1 MHKLIDWFT
10 RNGVAANI
18 LMVAIV
24 AAGIYS
30 AINKIILQEFPDY
43 PSRTIQVQVQYRGST
58 PTETE
63 EAIVLRLEENLF
75 DIEGLEEMDGRA
87 SSNSG
92 SVSLTINDNYDLD
105 RALDEVKN
113 RVDTIRTFPVEAERP
128 QITLFGLQERVITV
142 VIAGDLSEG
151 EMKRLGETIRDEIG
165 GLENITLTALKAVR
179 PYEIAIEVSE
189 ATLKEYGLSFDQV
202 VRAVRNHS
210 IDLSAGSIRTEGGNI
225 LLRTSQQAYTQ
236 AEFAEVPVVTT
247 ADGTRITLADI
258 AIVQDGFDE
267 MPIEARFNGDR
278 AIAVDVFRTG
288 DQSALDIGKT
298 VKDYIAEKKETLPE
312 GISLGYWQ
320 DDSAR
325 IKARLDTLKTSAVM
339 GYVLV
344 LLILSL
350 FLRPTLAFWVALGIP
365 IAFSGA
371 FFLLPI
377 MGVSLNLIT
386 LFAFILVLGIVVDDA
401 IVTGENVYQHMQRG
415 ASPLDASIKG
425 TQEVA
430 IPVIFGVLT
439 TMVAFYPIAVMTGGR
454 GTFFKQIPIVVIPVL
469 FFSLIESKLILPAH
483 LKHCTHLGS
492 KENEGNIFVRFQRF
506 FANGLER
513 IILKYYKPA
522 LHFCLNYRYGT
533 AAFFLALLFVILGVI
548 LGDRLPYSSFP
559 RLPRDRVQIT
569 LMMPPGTTF
578 DVTKSHIDRVEK
590 EVLAYRDELKE
601 EHGTE
606 IITDVFATAG
616 GNPFGGGGP
625 RGSRGPA
632 AGVAEAGEIVVE
644 MLPAEETGVEI
655 GSRDITLALRN
666 RVPPIPEAETFSF
679 SFARGGGGA
688 MSVQL
693 QGPSIDDLK
702 EVSLEL
708 QKIMAGYEGLYDI
721 EDSFERATEELEL
734 ELKPAASNLGVTAQ
748 QLASQVRQAFFG
760 SEAQKIQRGRDDVN
774 VMVRYP
780 REERR
785 SLASLRTMMIRTQ
798 NGTEVPFEEVAQV
811 VPGKALPSIRRVNR
825 NRIIRVSADADTE
838 SVDVDAIE
846 AEIINTVLPPILAN
860 YPGMAVSLEGRA
872 RDQANNNKE
881 LVKGIYFVLAAI
893 YVLLA
898 IPFKSYTQP
907 FIVMAAI
914 PFGIIGAL
922 CGHLVM
928 NFLLLDVLGR
938 STSPTSAVSMLSLL
952 GMMALSGVVVNDSLV
967 MVDFINRQIKR
978 GLSVLEAVRLA
989 GVRRFRPI
997 LLTSLTTFF
1006 GLLPLM
1012 FDPSSQSAFLIP
1024 MAVSLGW
1031 GIVFGTTI
1039 TLLLVPTTTMIFE
1052 DIRVALC
1059 KLYDRPT
1066 DPNAGH
1072 DDTQNDPDEF
1082 ETVVAEAK

>member
-1 MHKLIDWFT
+1 MHRLIEWFT

-24 AAGIYS
+24 GAGIYS
-30 AINKIILQEFPDY
+30 ALNKIVLQEFPDY
-43 PSRTIQVQVQYRGST
+43 ASRTISVDVQYRGST
-58 PTETE
+58 PTEIE
-63 EAIVLRLEENLF
+63 ESIVLRLEENLF
-75 DIEGLEEMDGRA
+75 DIEGVEEMDARA

-92 SVSLTINDNYDLD
+92 SVSLTISDNYDMN

-113 RVDTIRTFPVEAERP
+113 RVDTIRTFPIEAERP
-128 QITLFGLQERVITV
+128 RITLRNFEERVITV

-151 EMKRLGETIRDEIG
+151 DMKRLGETIRDEIG
-165 GLENITLTALKAVR
+165 SLEGISLTTLKAVR
-179 PYEIAIEVSE
+179 PYEIAIEVPE
-189 ATLKEYGLSFDQV
+189 ATLREYGISFDTV

-210 IDLSAGSIRTEGGNI
+210 VDLSAGSIKTDGGNI

-236 AEFAEVPVVTT
+236 ADFDEIPVVVTS
-247 ADGTRITLADI
+247 DGTRITLADI
-258 AIVQDGFDE
+258 AHVQDGFDE
-267 MPIEARFNGDR
+267 TPIRSRFNGDR

-288 DQSALDIGKT
+288 DQSAIDIGAI
-298 VKDYIAEKKETLPE
+298 VRDFVEKKREMLPD
-312 GISLGYWQ
+312 GISLSYWQ
-320 DDSAR
+320 DDSSR
-325 IKARLDTLKTSAVM
+325 IKSRLDTLRTSAVM

-344 LLILSL
+344 LVILSL

-371 FFLLPI
+371 FFLLPV

-415 ASPLDASIKG
+415 ADATTAAIKG

-439 TMVAFYPIAVMTGGR
+439 TMVAFYPIAVMTGTR
-454 GTFFKQIPIVVIPVL
+454 GNFFKQIPVVIIPVL
-469 FFSLIESKLILPAH
+469 FFSLVESKLILPAH
-483 LKHCTHLGS
+483 LKHCVGLGKKDS
-492 KENEGNIFVRFQRF
+492 SRNPFVKFQRF
-506 FANGLER
+506 FAEGLEKL
-513 IILKYYKPA
+513 ILKFYKPA
-522 LHFCLNYRYGT
+522 LEFCLKFRYGT
-533 AAFFLALLFVILGVI
+533 VALFVALLIVFVGVI
-548 LGDRLPYSSFP
+548 MGDHLAYSSFP
-559 RLPRDRVQIT
+559 RLARDRVQIT
-569 LMMPPGTTF
+569 LQMPAGTTF
-578 DVTKSHIDRVEK
+578 ETTQKYIDRIEK
-590 EVLAYRDELKE
+590 ETLAYRKEINE
-601 EHGTE
+601 EHGVE

-616 GNPFGGGGP
+616 GNPFGSGRPGTSG
-625 RGSRGPA
+625 R
-632 AGVAEAGEIVVE
+632 AGIQEVGEVVVE
-644 MLPAEETGVEI
+644 MLPPEDTGVQI
-655 GSRDITLALRN
+655 GSRDITLALRD
-666 RVPPIPEAETFSF
+666 RVGPIPEAETFSF

-693 QGPSIDDLK
+693 EGPSIDDLK
-702 EVSLEL
+702 EVSVEL
-708 QKIMAGYEGLYDI
+708 QKVLLGYEGLYDI
-721 EDSFERATEELEL
+721 ADSFERSTEELEL

-811 VPGKALPSIRRVNR
+811 VPGRALPSIRRVNR
-825 NRIIRVSADADTE
+825 NRIIRVEADADTE

-846 AEIINTVLPPILAN
+846 FDVVNNVLPPMIAK
-860 YPGMAVSLEGRA
+860 YPGMSVSLEGRA
-872 RDQANNNKE
+872 REQANNNAE
-881 LVKGIYFVLAAI
+881 LIKGVYLVLAAI

-922 CGHLVM
+922 LGHFIM
-928 NFLLLDVLGR
+928 NFLLVDVLGR
-938 STSPTSAVSMLSLL
+938 TSSPTDVVSMLSLL
-952 GMMALSGVVVNDSLV
+952 GMMALSGVIVNDSLV
-967 MVDFINRQIKR
+967 MVDFINQQIKR
-978 GLSVLEAVRLA
+978 GMSVLEAVRLA

-1031 GIVFGTTI
+1031 GIAFGTTI
-1039 TLLLVPTTTMIFE
+1039 TLLLVPTITLIFD
-1052 DIRVALC
+1052 DIRVAYC
-1059 KLYDRPT
+1059 NLYNKPLDRHQAEK
-1066 DPNAGH
+1066 DY
-1072 DDTQNDPDEF
+1072 
-1082 ETVVAEAK
+1082 VAVEASNE

>member
-1 MHKLIDWFT
+1 MHSLIEWFT
-10 RNGVAANI
+10 RNSVAANI
-18 LMVAIV
+18 LMVSIV
-24 AAGIYS
+24 ATGIYS
-30 AINKIILQEFPDY
+30 GLKKIVLQEFPDY
-43 PSRTIQVQVQYRGST
+43 ASRTISVQVQYRGST
-58 PTETE
+58 PTEIE
-63 EAIVLRLEENLF
+63 ESIVLRLEENLF
-75 DIEGLEEMDGRA
+75 DVEGVTEMDARA

-92 SVSLTINDNYDLD
+92 SVSLTISDNHDLN

-113 RVDTIRTFPVEAERP
+113 RVDTIRSFPIEAERP
-128 QITLFGLQERVITV
+128 QITLRSFEERVITV
-142 VIAGDLSEG
+142 VLAGNLSEL
-151 EMKRLGETIRDEIG
+151 EMKTLGENIRDELSN
-165 GLENITLTALKAVR
+165 LESITLTSLKAVR

-189 ATLKEYGLSFDQV
+189 ATLKEYGLTFDTV

-210 IDLSAGSIRTEGGNI
+210 IDLSAGSIKTEGGNI

-236 AEFAEVPVVTT
+236 TEFAAIPVVTT
-247 ADGTRITLADI
+247 EDGTRITLADI
-258 AIVQDGFDE
+258 AHVQDGFDE
-267 MPIEARFNGDR
+267 TPIESRFNGDR
-278 AIAVDVFRTG
+278 SIAIDIFRTG

-298 VKDYIAEKKETLPE
+298 VRDFVEEKQKLLPT
-312 GISLGYWQ
+312 GINLSFWQ

-325 IKARLDTLKTSAVM
+325 IKSRLMTLRNSAAM
-339 GYVLV
+339 GFALV
-344 LLILSL
+344 LIILSL

-365 IAFSGA
+365 IAFAGT

-415 ASPLDASIKG
+415 ESPLNAAING
-425 TQEVA
+425 TKEVA

-439 TMVAFYPIAVMTGGR
+439 TMVAFYPIATMTGGR
-454 GTFFKQIPIVVIPVL
+454 GSFFKQIPVVVIPVL

-483 LKHCTHLGS
+483 LKHCKHLGDETNS
-492 KENEGNIFVRFQRF
+492 RNPFVRFQRF
-506 FANGLER
+506 FANGLEKV
-513 IILKYYKPA
+513 ILKYYKPV
-522 LHFCLNYRYGT
+522 LHFCLKFRY
-533 AAFFLALLFVILGVI
+533 ASASLFIALLFIFVGVI

-559 RLPRDRVQIT
+559 RLPRDSVNIR
-569 LMMPPGTTF
+569 LAMPAGTTF
-578 DVTKSHIDRVEK
+578 EATQRHIDRIEK
-590 EVLAYRDELKE
+590 HVLEYRKELNE

-606 IITDVFATAG
+606 IITDVFATTG
-616 GNPFGGGGP
+616 GNPFGSGRP
-625 RGSRGPA
+625 GSRPS
-632 AGVAEAGEIVVE
+632 AGIAEAGEVVIE
-644 MLPAEETGVEI
+644 MLPTEETGVEI
-655 GSRDITLALRN
+655 GSRDVTLALRD
-666 RVPPIPEAETFSF
+666 RVGTIPEAETFSF
-679 SFARGGGGA
+679 SFSRGGGGA

-708 QKIMAGYEGLYDI
+708 QKLMAGYEGLFDI

-780 REERR
+780 KEERR
-785 SLASLRTMMIRTQ
+785 SLASLRNMMIRTQ

-811 VPGKALPSIRRVNR
+811 VPGKALPSIQRVNR
-825 NRIIRVSADADTE
+825 NRIIRVGADADTDA
-838 SVDVDAIE
+838 VDVDAIE
-846 AEIINTVLPPILAN
+846 ADIVENVLPPILAK
-860 YPGMAVSLEGRA
+860 YQGMSVSLEGRA
-872 RDQANNNKE
+872 RETANNNAE
-881 LVKGIYFVLAAI
+881 LVKGVWLVSIVI

-922 CGHLVM
+922 SGHFIM

-938 STSPTSAVSMLSLL
+938 ANSPTVSVSMLSLL

-967 MVDFINRQIKR
+967 MVDFINQQIKK
-978 GLSVLEAVRLA
+978 GMSVLDAVRLA

-1006 GLLPLM
+1006 GLMPLM

-1031 GIVFGTTI
+1031 GIVFATGI
-1039 TLLLVPTTTMIFE
+1039 TLVLVPVTTLIFE
-1052 DIRVALC
+1052 DIRVLFC
-1059 KLYDRPT
+1059 KLYDKPIERV
-1066 DPNAGH
+1066 NH
-1072 DDTQNDPDEF
+1072 DEEKEKLVP
-1082 ETVVAEAK
+1082 AEVGS

>member
-1 MHKLIDWFT
+1 MHRLIEWFCK
-10 RNGVAANI
+10 NGVAANI
-18 LMVAIV
+18 LMVCIV

-30 AINKIILQEFPDY
+30 GINKIVLQEFPDY
-43 PSRTIQVQVQYRGST
+43 KSRTINVDVQYRGST
-58 PTETE
+58 PTEIE
-63 EAIVLRLEENLF
+63 EAIVLRLEETLY
-75 DIEGLEEMDGRA
+75 DLEGLDEMDARA

-92 SVSLTINDNYDLD
+92 SVSLTILDNFDIN

-113 RVDTIRTFPVEAERP
+113 RVDTIRTFPIEAERP
-128 QITLFGLQERVITV
+128 QISLRNFEERVITV
-142 VIAGDLSEG
+142 VLAGDLSEA
-151 EMKRLGETIRDEIG
+151 EMKRLGENVRDEIG
-165 GLENITLTALKAVR
+165 SLEGISLTTLKAVR
-179 PYEIAIEVSE
+179 PYEIAIEVPE
-189 ATLKEYGLSFDQV
+189 ATLKEFGLSFDTV

-210 IDLSAGSIRTEGGNI
+210 IDLSAGSIKTDGGDI

-236 AEFAEVPVVTT
+236 SDFDEIPVVTT

-258 AIVQDGFDE
+258 AQVKDGFDE
-267 MPIEARFNGDR
+267 TPIESKFNGDR

-288 DQSALDIGKT
+288 DQSAITIGT
-298 VKDYIAEKKETLPE
+298 IVKDYIAEKQLTLPD
-312 GISLGYWQ
+312 GISLSYWQ

-325 IKARLDTLKTSAVM
+325 IKSRLDTLKTSAIM
-339 GYVLV
+339 GYLLV
-344 LLILSL
+344 LCILSL

-415 ASPLDASIKG
+415 SDAMTASIKG

-439 TMVAFYPIAVMTGGR
+439 TMVAFYPISVMSGTR
-454 GTFFKQIPIVVIPVL
+454 GNFFKMIPIVVIPVL
-469 FFSLIESKLILPAH
+469 FFSIIESKFILPAH
-483 LKHCTHLGS
+483 LKHCKGLGK
-492 KENEGNIFVRFQRF
+492 KETVTNPLVKVQRF
-506 FANGLER
+506 FASGLENL
-513 IILKYYKPA
+513 ILKYYKPA
-522 LHFCLNYRYGT
+522 LNFCLKFRYGT
-533 AAFFLALLFVILGVI
+533 AAFFVALLFVFIGVI
-548 LGDRLPYSSFP
+548 VGDRLPYSSFP
-559 RLPRDRVQIT
+559 RLARDRVQVT
-569 LMMPPGTTF
+569 LQMPAGTTF
-578 DVTKSHIDRVEK
+578 EVTRAHIDRVEK
-590 EVLAYRDELKE
+590 EALAYMKE
-601 EHGTE
+601 INGEHGVE
-606 IITDVFATAG
+606 IITDIFATAG
-616 GNPFGGGGP
+616 GNPFGSGRPGRSGQ
-625 RGSRGPA
+625 
-632 AGVAEAGEIVVE
+632 AGIAEMGEIVIE
-644 MLPAEETGVEI
+644 MLPPEETGVQI
-655 GSRDITLALRN
+655 GSREITLALRD
-666 RVPPIPEAETFSF
+666 RVGPIPEAETFSF

-702 EVSLEL
+702 EISVEL
-708 QKIMAGYEGLYDI
+708 QKVLAGYEGLYDI
-721 EDSFERATEELEL
+721 SDSFERSTEELEL

-785 SLASLRTMMIRTQ
+785 SLASLRTMMIRTA

-811 VPGKALPSIRRVNR
+811 VPGRALPSIRRVNR
-825 NRIIRVSADADTE
+825 NRIIRVEADADTE

-846 AEIINTVLPPILAN
+846 YDIVNNVLPPMIAK
-860 YPGMAVSLEGRA
+860 YPGMSVSLEGRA
-872 RDQANNNKE
+872 REQANNNRE
-881 LVKGIYFVLAAI
+881 LMKGIYFVVAAI
-893 YVLLA
+893 YILLA
-898 IPFKSYTQP
+898 IPFRSYTQP

-922 CGHLVM
+922 MGHFIM
-928 NFLLLDVLGR
+928 NFLLLEVFGR
-938 STSPTSAVSMLSLL
+938 SSSPTSVVSMLSLL

-967 MVDFINRQIKR
+967 MVDFINRQIRK
-978 GLSVLEAVRLA
+978 GMKVFEAVRLA

-1031 GIVFGTTI
+1031 GICFATGI
-1039 TLLLVPTTTMIFE
+1039 TLLLVPTITLIFE
-1052 DIRVALC
+1052 DVRVAFC
-1059 KLYDRPT
+1059 KLYDRPI
-1066 DPNAGH
+1066 DRYPVKQ
-1072 DDTQNDPDEF
+1072 DQKE
-1082 ETVVAEAK
+1082 ELVAAESG

>member
-1 MHKLIDWFT
+1 MHRLIEWFT

-24 AAGIYS
+24 GAGIYS
-30 AINKIILQEFPDY
+30 ALNKIVLQEFPDY
-43 PSRTIQVQVQYRGST
+43 ASRTISVDVQYRGST
-58 PTETE
+58 PTEIE
-63 EAIVLRLEENLF
+63 ESIVLRLEENLF
-75 DIEGLEEMDGRA
+75 DIEGVEEMDARA

-92 SVSLTINDNYDLD
+92 SVSLTISDNYDMN

-113 RVDTIRTFPVEAERP
+113 RVDTIRTFPIEAERP
-128 QITLFGLQERVITV
+128 RITLRNFEERVITV

-151 EMKRLGETIRDEIG
+151 DMKRLGETIRDEIG
-165 GLENITLTALKAVR
+165 SLEGISLTTLKAVR
-179 PYEIAIEVSE
+179 PYEIAIEVPE
-189 ATLKEYGLSFDQV
+189 ATLREYGISFDTV

-210 IDLSAGSIRTEGGNI
+210 VDLSAGSIKTDGGNI

-236 AEFAEVPVVTT
+236 ADFDEIPVVVTS
-247 ADGTRITLADI
+247 DGTRITLADI
-258 AIVQDGFDE
+258 AHVQDGFDE
-267 MPIEARFNGDR
+267 TPIRSRFNGDR

-288 DQSALDIGKT
+288 DQSAIDIGAI
-298 VKDYIAEKKETLPE
+298 VRDFVEKKREMLPD
-312 GISLGYWQ
+312 GISLSYWQ
-320 DDSAR
+320 DDSSR
-325 IKARLDTLKTSAVM
+325 IKSRLDTLRTSAVM

-344 LLILSL
+344 LVILSL

-371 FFLLPI
+371 FFLLPV

-415 ASPLDASIKG
+415 ADATTAAIKG

-439 TMVAFYPIAVMTGGR
+439 TMVAFYPISVMTGTR
-454 GTFFKQIPIVVIPVL
+454 GNFFKQIPVVIIPVL
-469 FFSLIESKLILPAH
+469 FFSLVESKLILPAH
-483 LKHCTHLGS
+483 LKHCVGLGKKDS
-492 KENEGNIFVRFQRF
+492 SRNPFVKFQRF
-506 FANGLER
+506 FAEGLEKL
-513 IILKYYKPA
+513 ILKFYKPA
-522 LHFCLNYRYGT
+522 LEFCLKFRYGT
-533 AAFFLALLFVILGVI
+533 VALFVALLIVFVGVI
-548 LGDRLPYSSFP
+548 MGDHLAYSSFP
-559 RLPRDRVQIT
+559 RLARDRVQIT
-569 LMMPPGTTF
+569 LQMPAGTTF
-578 DVTKSHIDRVEK
+578 ETTQKYIDRIEK
-590 EVLAYRDELKE
+590 ETLAYRKEINE
-601 EHGTE
+601 EHGVE

-616 GNPFGGGGP
+616 GNPFGSGRPGTSG
-625 RGSRGPA
+625 R
-632 AGVAEAGEIVVE
+632 AGIQEVGEVVVE
-644 MLPAEETGVEI
+644 MLPPEDTGVQI
-655 GSRDITLALRN
+655 GSRDITLALRD
-666 RVPPIPEAETFSF
+666 RVGPIPEAETFSF

-693 QGPSIDDLK
+693 EGPSIDDLK
-702 EVSLEL
+702 EVSVEL
-708 QKIMAGYEGLYDI
+708 QKVLLGYEGLYDI
-721 EDSFERATEELEL
+721 ADSFERSTEELEL

-811 VPGKALPSIRRVNR
+811 VPGRALPSIRRVNR
-825 NRIIRVSADADTE
+825 NRIIRVEADADTE

-846 AEIINTVLPPILAN
+846 FDVVNNVLPPMIAK
-860 YPGMAVSLEGRA
+860 YPGMSVSLEGRA
-872 RDQANNNKE
+872 REQANNNAE
-881 LVKGIYFVLAAI
+881 LIKGVYLVLAAI

-922 CGHLVM
+922 LGHFIM
-928 NFLLLDVLGR
+928 NFLLVDVLGR
-938 STSPTSAVSMLSLL
+938 TSSPTDVVSMLSLL
-952 GMMALSGVVVNDSLV
+952 GMMALSGVIVNDSLV
-967 MVDFINRQIKR
+967 MVDFINQQIKR
-978 GLSVLEAVRLA
+978 GMSVLEAVRLA

-1031 GIVFGTTI
+1031 GIAFGTTI
-1039 TLLLVPTTTMIFE
+1039 TLLLVPTITLIFD
-1052 DIRVALC
+1052 DIRVAYC
-1059 KLYDRPT
+1059 NLYNKPLDRHQAEK
-1066 DPNAGH
+1066 DY
-1072 DDTQNDPDEF
+1072 
-1082 ETVVAEAK
+1082 VAVEASNE